1 MYSFVTSRF
10 TKTTEDECKRYL
22 ARIGKQCLYGSSNL
36 ISSSVPEGGLV
47 FVIEM
52 RINAPGAKRLP
63 DDNQISGIGMIVN
76 EEVPPDFYCDV
87 YENKLFNQFTYMGEN
102 RIDRTELLQTSPL
115 LIELLETILFKGK
128 THQKRNAYLS
138 LLKDD
143 FLKEI
148 KVYIKLH
155 EDTEDDPVELI
166 ECLMDEHGYY
176 KTRNIVKTQV
186 ELAIQ
191 RGEIDPNHLNDLLM
205 LDVKQTIA
213 DLFKRKRVQFLNG
226 KRKAA
231 APTTEPIVLVPT
243 PLKHV
248 RQNDD
253 DDQVL
258 ADFFDGY
265 DAAMLK
271 SETDDGND
279 YDFSDFL
286 ELMRTEDVDLKA
298 DAKEEAL
305 YKTIYN
311 GANIVATTV

>member
-1 MYSFVTSRF
+1 
-10 TKTTEDECKRYL
+10 
-22 ARIGKQCLYGSSNL
+22 
-36 ISSSVPEGGLV
+36 VPEGATV

-52 RINAPGAKRLP
+52 RINAPRAKPANWLP

-76 EEVPPDFYCDV
+76 KEVPPDFYCDV
-87 YENKLFNQFTYMGEN
+87 YGNKLFNQFTYMGEE

-148 KVYIKLH
+148 KVYIKRH

-213 DLFKRKRVQFLNG
+213 DLFKRKRVPLLNG
-226 KRKAA
+226 KRKAV
-231 APTTEPIVLVPT
+231 APTTEPIMVVPTT

-265 DAAMLK
+265 DAAMLP

>member
-1 MYSFVTSRF
+1 MDSFVTSRF

-22 ARIGKQCLYGSSNL
+22 ARIGKPCLYGSSYL
-36 ISSSVPEGGLV
+36 ISSSVPEGATV

-52 RINAPGAKRLP
+52 RINAPRAKPANWLP

-76 EEVPPDFYCDV
+76 KEVPPDFYCDV
-87 YENKLFNQFTYMGEN
+87 YGNKLFNQFTYMGEE

-143 FLKEI
+143 FLKD
-148 KVYIKLH
+148 H
-155 EDTEDDPVELI
+155 
-166 ECLMDEHGYY
+166 
-176 KTRNIVKTQV
+176 RNIVKTQV

-213 DLFKRKRVQFLNG
+213 DLFKRKRVPLLNG
-226 KRKAA
+226 KRKAV
-231 APTTEPIVLVPT
+231 APTTEPIMVVPTT

-265 DAAMLK
+265 DAAMLP